1 VSELLLGGFVLA
13 TWLLSVR
20 LAAPACLAIGARLSA
35 RLRHSSAAWAGLALL
50 PIAVGTAVA
59 LSLIS
64 PASILGGC
72 HCLSHPHHLHLC
84 FDHVGFS
91 WLLVVAACGAVC
103 GLAPSFRALLRVL
116 DDARA
121 TARWMRRVGG
131 GLERAGGFTITSELG
146 ANAAT
151 VGLFAPRIV
160 VGRPLWSRLDASS
173 RAAVIEH
180 ERAHASRR
188 DPLTLACLQLATCFM
203 SARSGRGL
211 VERWRLAAELECDRI
226 AAHRLGDPLLLATAL
241 VECGRAQA
249 APQAAPPFGMT
260 AASAGDD
267 LDLRV
272 RYLVHGS
279 TVPAA
284 RSRGG
289 DLWLVAVAL
298 AAAVLSATALGG
310 ASAHHAAET
319 VLGWLT

>member
-1 VSELLLGGFVLA
+1 MSELLLGGFVLA

-20 LAAPACLAIGARLSA
+20 LAAPACLAIGARLPA

-84 FDHVGFS
+84 FEHVSFS
-91 WLLVVAACGAVC
+91 WLLVVAACGAVL
-103 GLAPSFRALLRVL
+103 GLARSVRALLGVL
-116 DDARA
+116 ETARA
-121 TARWMRRVGG
+121 TARWARRVSADPE
-131 GLERAGGFTITSELG
+131 LADGFTITSALG
-146 ANAAT
+146 PNAAT

-160 VGRPLWSRLDASS
+160 VGQTLWSRLDASS

-188 DPLTLACLQLATCFM
+188 DPLTLTCLQLATCFM
-203 SARSGRGL
+203 SERSGRGL
-211 VERWRLAAELECDRI
+211 VEGWRLAAEVECDRI

-249 APQAAPPFGMT
+249 SPLPAPPFAMT

-272 RYLVHGS
+272 RCLVHGS

-284 RSRGG
+284 QSRGG

-310 ASAHHAAET
+310 TSAHHAAET